1 MLAQTFLGE
10 SSGGSFNVTLP
21 NDALFD
27 LMSAH
32 HGQRDDVTV
41 FATQ

>member
-1 MLAQTFLGE
+1 MLAQTFLCE
-10 SSGGSFNVTLP
+10 SSGSSFNVILR
-21 NDALFD
+21 NDARFD

-32 HGQRDDVTV
+32 HRQRDDVTV